1 MSDGVIHSDA
11 AISFEGTQLRAVGGE
26 PAAARPLW
34 FGTDGREL
42 FGLYHEPAAISGNA
56 GNLAVLLCN
65 PFGYEAMCTHRS
77 YLHLA
82 HSLARRGL
90 PVLRFD
96 YHGCG
101 DSSGD
106 DYDPA
111 RVQSWQS
118 SIHRAIDELKRLS
131 GCAHVGLF
139 GLRLG
144 ATIALEAA
152 STRDD
157 VTALA
162 LWAPFA
168 TGRTFLREELAV
180 HKLRALDP
188 RFDRPETRAP
198 GEIEALGFAITAE
211 TLGSIEGLR
220 VADLTQLPAQSALV
234 LWRETLLQE
243 QRVADKLKELGTTV
257 VIAAGSGYG
266 EMLKDN
272 VTPEL
277 TWSEVGDYFER
288 VRDEMGG
295 SAGARRAKL
304 PLPAHA
310 QVHNH
315 SRGASPVR
323 ERATYFGAHEH
334 LFGVVSYGNA
344 ALHSL
349 DKPAI
354 LLLSGGVNH
363 HVGQNRMYTRWARR
377 WAAQGYD
384 CFRFDLA
391 GFGDSGAAHGGERDG
406 RLHSPE
412 NVDDVCAAMDF
423 LSQECGSRTFA
434 LIGLCS
440 GALQGFH
447 AALDDARI
455 IRLGLL
461 NWTRFLLD
469 PSTIAAARAYDSG
482 IRDLGSTEHHRQYQ
496 SLRYYVRMAA
506 GVDVWRRLYRGE
518 VDARGITEHFVR
530 RTLGRVRS
538 ELMHRLPS
546 LYGEAT
552 PRTQL
557 ARDFERLAQRSQRGV
572 STCVVYNGDEPI
584 LDVFREQLGPH
595 LGRMIQAGSTRLEL
609 IDGTD
614 HVFTP
619 LWSQEHVF
627 ELMSKHVLG
636 Q

>member
-1 MSDGVIHSDA
+1 MSDGVIHRVA
-11 AISFEGTQLRAVGGE
+11 PASFEGLRAITGE
-26 PAAARPLW
+26 PAPARPLW
-34 FGTDGREL
+34 FGARRQEL
-42 FGLYHEPAAISGNA
+42 FGQYHEPAAVSGE
-56 GNLAVLLCN
+56 LAVLLCN
-65 PFGYEAMCTHRS
+65 PFGYEAMCTHRA

-82 HSLARRGL
+82 RALARRGL

-106 DYDPA
+106 DRDPA
-111 RVQSWQS
+111 RLAAWRD
-118 SIHRAIDELKRLS
+118 SIHAAIDELKRLS

-144 ATIALEAA
+144 ANLALDAA

-188 RFDRPETRAP
+188 RFDRPDTRAA

-211 TLGSIEGLR
+211 TLASIEGLR
-220 VADLTQLPAQSALV
+220 VADLTRLPAKSALV

-243 QRVADKLKELGTTV
+243 QRVADKLKELGSAV
-257 VIAAGSGYG
+257 VVAAASGYG
-266 EMLKDN
+266 EMLKGN
-272 VTPEL
+272 VTPEQ
-277 TWSEVGDYFER
+277 TWNEIGDYFAR
-288 VRDEMGG
+288 VRDEAGG
-295 SAGARRAKL
+295 AASARDVTPPRQASAEVYDSARADT
-304 PLPAHA
+304 
-310 QVHNH
+310 
-315 SRGASPVR
+315 PVR
-323 ERATYFGAHEH
+323 ERAAYFGADER
-334 LFGVVSYGNA
+334 LFGVVSYA
-344 ALHSL
+344 DASLQSL

-391 GFGDSGAAHGGERDG
+391 GFGDSGAAHGGDAERDG
-406 RLHSPE
+406 ELHSPE
-412 NVDDVCAAMDF
+412 NVDDVRAAIDF
-423 LSQECGSRTFA
+423 MSLECGSRSFA

-440 GALQGFH
+440 GALQAFH

-455 IRLGLL
+455 ASLGLL

-469 PSTIAAARAYDSG
+469 PSTVAAAAESG
-482 IRDLGSTEHHRQYQ
+482 IRDLGSTEHHRRYQ
-496 SLRYYVRMAA
+496 SLRYYVQMAA
-506 GVDVWRRLYRGE
+506 DRDVWRRLLHGE
-518 VDARGITEHFVR
+518 VDARGIIEHFVR
-530 RTLGRVRS
+530 RTLGRARS
-538 ELMHRLPS
+538 ELIHRLS
-546 LYGEAT
+546 LYGKTT
-552 PRTQL
+552 PHTQL
-557 ARDFERLAQRSQRGV
+557 ARDFERLAKRGV
-572 STCVVYNGDEPI
+572 TTCVVYNGDEPI

-595 LGRMIQAGSTRLEL
+595 LGRMMQARVTRLEL